1 MPLRLALTGRTQG
14 PEVGDQLAVLAAAS
28 GAVADAGALVPLADR
43 VEALRTWLAAQYE
56 REEVVVVGLL

>member
-43 VEALRTWLAAQYE
+43 VEALRTWLAAQ
-56 REEVVVVGLL
+56 